1 MAEDK
6 KFGFTEFDELW
17 GEVAETVPVK
27 FTENSE
33 VFYYIDWDKVQ
44 NFDDLKRIIMAFD
57 ISFTASAKYFDTI
70 KDLVKK

>member
-1 MAEDK
+1 MAENQ
-6 KFGFTEFDELW
+6 KFWSAGDI
-17 GEVAETVPVK
+17 AETIPVNLIK
-27 FTENSE
+27 DTEK
-33 VFYYIDWDKVQ
+33 FYYIDWDKVQ

>member
-1 MAEDK
+1 MAEDQ
-6 KFGFTEFDELW
+6 KFWSAGDI
-17 GEVAETVPVK
+17 AETVPVK

-57 ISFTASAKYFDTI
+57 ISFTSSAKYFDSI
-70 KDLVKK
+70 KDLVKHEQGSQ

>member
-17 GEVAETVPVK
+17 GKVAETVPVK